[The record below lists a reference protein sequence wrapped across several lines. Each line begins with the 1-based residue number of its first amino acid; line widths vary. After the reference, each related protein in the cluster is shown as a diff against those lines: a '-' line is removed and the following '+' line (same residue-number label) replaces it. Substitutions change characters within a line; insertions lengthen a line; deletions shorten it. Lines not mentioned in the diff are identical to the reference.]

1 MEPALQPLAAP
12 AETRPKSMHDV
23 ARQLREAIGSGQL
36 QPRERLV
43 EESLARTF
51 GTNRAVIRSALV
63 LLEQEHLIVRERNR
77 GACVRAIT
85 PAEAVQILDVRA
97 VLEGLIARNAAQR
110 IDDGGI
116 ATLRALLERM
126 RELKDTDDL
135 RGYLQCNTDFHR
147 TISEIA
153 DHEAATK
160 LLDVLQSQS
169 RRFQFRSVVYHG
181 RLADSLEEHER
192 IFAALAARDP
202 DAAEAALRAHV
213 QNVADSVGRT
223 SSLEFLP

>member
-1 MEPALQPLAAP
+1 MEPALEPLALAS
-12 AETRPKSMHDV
+12 ETRPKTMHDV
-23 ARQLREAIGSGQL
+23 ARELRDAIGSGKL

-43 EESLARTF
+43 EESLARSF
-51 GTNRAVIRSALV
+51 GTNRAVVRSALV

-77 GACVRAIT
+77 GACVRAIS

-97 VLEGLIARNAAQR
+97 VLEGLIARNAALR
-110 IDDGGI
+110 IDDDGI
-116 ATLRALLERM
+116 VTLRTFLDRM
-126 RELKDTDDL
+126 HKLKDAEDL
-135 RGYLQCNTDFHR
+135 GGYLQCNADFHR

-153 DHEAATK
+153 NHEAATK

-181 RLADSLEEHER
+181 RLSDSLAEHER

-202 DAAEAALRAHV
+202 NAAEAALRAHV
-213 QNVADSVGRT
+213 QNVADSVGRI

>member
-1 MEPALQPLAAP
+1 MEPAFEPLAASP
-12 AETRPKSMHDV
+12 DARPKTMHDV

-36 QPRERLV
+36 QPRERLI
-43 EESLARTF
+43 EETLARSF
-51 GTNRAVIRSALV
+51 GTNRAVVRSALV

-77 GACVRAIT
+77 GAFVRAIS
-85 PAEAVQILDVRA
+85 PKEAVQILEVRA
-97 VLEGLIARNAAQR
+97 VLEGLIARNAALR
-110 IDDGGI
+110 IDDAGVG
-116 ATLRALLERM
+116 TLRTLLDRM
-126 RELKDTDDL
+126 HELKNSDDL
-135 RGYLQCNTDFHR
+135 RGYLQCNADFHR

-181 RLADSLEEHER
+181 RLSDSLAEHER

-202 DAAEAALRAHV
+202 EAAEAALRAHV
-213 QNVADSVGRT
+213 QNVADSVGRIGN
-223 SSLEFLP
+223 LEFLP

>member
-1 MEPALQPLAAP
+1 MEPVHEPLAAHVE
-12 AETRPKSMHDV
+12 ARPKTMHDV
-23 ARQLREAIGSGQL
+23 ARQLRDAIGLGQL

-43 EESLARTF
+43 EESLARSF
-51 GTNRAVIRSALV
+51 GTNRAVVRSALV

-77 GACVRAIT
+77 GAFVRAIS

-97 VLEGLIARNAAQR
+97 VLEGLIARNAALH
-110 IDDGGI
+110 IDDDGV
-116 ATLRALLERM
+116 ATLRALLDRM
-126 RELKDTDDL
+126 HQLKDADDL
-135 RGYLQCNTDFHR
+135 RGYLQCNADFHR

-153 DHEAATK
+153 AHEAATK

-181 RLADSLEEHER
+181 RLSDSLAEHER
-192 IFAALAARDP
+192 IFAALAARDA
-202 DAAEAALRAHV
+202 DAAETALRAHV
-213 QNVADSVGRT
+213 ENVADSVGRI